1 MPPQHDTLMTQYLA
15 AIPPSSFFYVFSSQ
29 KWLCEDDCEDRHMVQ
44 LTATLPIVR
53 EEYVRQL
60 LGRRSLWLWGGPSCK
75 RRFRICF
82 GWPADGRGALHWWL
96 SEMNSAHTALAF
108 YSKALLTVSLR
119 EGLILAQICFAQRGV
134 LKVELGGRW
143 SISAWPG
150 MLPPVEVECNRRANL
165 STGPNIQSFGPLK
178 HCPNIQ
184 SFGPLKHC
192 PNIQS
197 FGPLKHCPNIQ
208 RFALLVKAV
217 KISLLDMRP
226 EKQPTL
232 HRQSQNISRPLTSL
246 P

>member
-29 KWLCEDDCEDRHMVQ
+29 KWLCEDDCEGRHMVQ

-108 YSKALLTVSLR
+108 YSKALLAVR
-119 EGLILAQICFAQRGV
+119 EGFD
-134 LKVELGGRW
+134 
-143 SISAWPG
+143 S
-150 MLPPVEVECNRRANL
+150 
-165 STGPNIQSFGPLK
+165 GPNILCAERCFKSGVGWQVKYLSMAWNVATGGSGMQSSCKPFNWPK
-178 HCPNIQ
+178 YPIIW
-184 SFGPLKHC
+184 SAK
-192 PNIQS
+192 
-197 FGPLKHCPNIQ
+197 
-208 RFALLVKAV
+208 
-217 KISLLDMRP
+217 
-226 EKQPTL
+226 TL
-232 HRQSQNISRPLTSL
+232 PKYPIIWSAKTL
-246 P
+246 PKYPI